1 MLWSCMQL
9 YREAERVNRTNFV
22 VYSVIIVIIKFYS
35 WKLRWLSFFKV
46 ILFLLR
52 SDDDARKES
61 IFTISL
67 FCNNNIFYFFNSLI
81 LNYLFKDCF

>member
-1 MLWSCMQL
+1 VLWSCMQL

-46 ILFLLR
+46 ILFLL

-67 FCNNNIFYFFNSLI
+67 FCNNNIFYFLI
-81 LNYLFKDCF
+81 P